1 VRRLRQ
7 AYGILPNDPRIA
19 DALAEHKVN
28 RGKDTALP
36 LGP

>member
-7 AYGILPNDPRIA
+7 AYGIAPEDPRINQ
-19 DALAEHKVN
+19 ALDQRGVA

-36 LGP
+36 PGP